1 MIVNNPNGTFYMRIL
16 TAKEFG
22 KLIQT
27 TRKQSGLTQAELAA
41 ASGLGER
48 FVRELEKGKPSC
60 QLEKALLVASMLGI
74 KFEASQPLGNDYE

>member
-1 MIVNNPNGTFYMRIL
+1 MPIL
-16 TAKEFG
+16 TAKDFG
-22 KLIQT
+22 KLVQT
-27 TRKQSGLTQAELAA
+27 TRKKSGLTQAELAA

-74 KFEASQPLGNDYE
+74 KFEGSQPPGKE